1 MDLDTELIMACQE
14 GNAEKVRELIKKGA
28 SVNAKN
34 RFGGT
39 PLHAAVISNNVEVVK
54 ILIENGGRFKRE
66 E

>member
-14 GNAEKVRELIKKGA
+14 GDVEKVKELIKKGA
-28 SVNAKN
+28 NVNAKN